1 MAASD
6 GTSFFEPGFCGQ
18 PADRGSPAMTT
29 QRLGVGFTPME
40 TRRDVM
46 VDTARLADELGF
58 ELIAVPE
65 GWGLDSTAV
74 LTEMALATTRI
85 RLVSGILSV
94 WGRTPATLAMTAAT
108 LHQISGGRY
117 LLGLGASTRAL
128 AEGFHDTPFTD
139 PVDKLA
145 STVTAVR
152 ALLAGEPAHLRHT
165 PDARPVR
172 LGLPSA
178 PDVPIW
184 VAALGPRTLQVA
196 AELADGWF
204 PAFVARD
211 RLADL
216 LDGLGA
222 PAARRA
228 RPLTVAAGPLVVAD
242 DDAAAARD
250 IAASCIAW
258 YVCAMGDV
266 YARSLTEQG
275 YGAEVEAIRAANPRP
290 SPRSGHVPAE
300 AEAVLGQLAVTGTS
314 EQVRAQLGRWH
325 DTTDIVVIGLPPGL
339 PWPAIEATLRAA
351 APRPPGTARPRPRAA
366 EPLTAP
372 KRLAMTTT
380 ATSVES

>member
-1 MAASD
+1 
-6 GTSFFEPGFCGQ
+6 
-18 PADRGSPAMTT
+18 
-29 QRLGVGFTPME
+29 
-40 TRRDVM
+40 M

-74 LTEMALATTRI
+74 LTEIALATTRI

-94 WGRTPATLAMTAAT
+94 WGRTPATLAMSAAT

-117 LLGLGASTRAL
+117 VLGLGASTRAL
-128 AEGFHDTPFTD
+128 AEGFHDTPFTH

-145 STVTAVR
+145 STMTAVR

-165 PDARPVR
+165 PNARPVR
-172 LGLPSA
+172 LGLPPA

-184 VAALGPRTLQVA
+184 AAALGPRTLQVA

-211 RLADL
+211 RLAGL
-216 LDGLGA
+216 LDRLGTQA
-222 PAARRA
+222 AARRA
-228 RPLTVAAGPLVVAD
+228 QPLTVVAGPLVVAD
-242 DDAAAARD
+242 DDAGAARD

-275 YGAEVEAIRAANPRP
+275 YGAEVEAIRAANPHP
-290 SPRSGHVPAE
+290 GPRSGHIPAE
-300 AEAVLGQLAVTGTS
+300 AEAVLRQLAVTGTPD
-314 EQVRAQLGRWH
+314 QIRAQLGRWH
-325 DTTDIVVIGLPPGL
+325 DATDIVVVGLPPGI

-351 APRPPGTARPRPRAA
+351 APRPPATARPRPQAA
-366 EPLTAP
+366 DPRTAP
-372 KRLAMTTT
+372 EHVAMTTT
-380 ATSVES
+380 ATSCES